1 MPPEIE
7 EQEVVELPD
16 GEIEG
21 ADAEALAEEVTEEV
35 AGEAQAEAEE
45 ELVVTI
51 GDEPPEE
58 DQTAGAA
65 PWVKELRRNHREAQ
79 KRIRELEEQAN
90 RLKSGGAVDA
100 PVVGKKPT
108 LEDCDY
114 DADDFERKL
123 TAWHEQKRAKE
134 EAEAKAKQAQ
144 EAEQAAWQET
154 LKQYGESKSSLKAP
168 DFEDAEAAVL
178 EALSVTQQGIVVKGA
193 DNSALV
199 VYALGKNPKKL
210 KELAAITDPVKFS
223 FAVARLELQVKQ
235 TKRAAPPPPERQVS
249 GTGGKAGA
257 IDNQLDRLRA
267 EAERT
272 GDMTKLLAYKR
283 QKRA

>member
-7 EQEVVELPD
+7 EQEVVELPE
-16 GEIEG
+16 GEG
-21 ADAEALAEEVTEEV
+21 ADAEALAEEVAEDEQ
-35 AGEAQAEAEE
+35 GEAQAEAEE

-51 GDEPPEE
+51 GDDPPEE

-65 PWVKELRRNHREAQ
+65 PWVKELRRSHREAQ

-90 RLKSGGAVDA
+90 RLKSGGAADV

-108 LEDCDY
+108 IEDCDY
-114 DADDFERKL
+114 DTEEFEKKL
-123 TAWHEQKRAKE
+123 TAWYDQKRSADEAAAKV
-134 EAEAKAKQAQ
+134 KQAQ
-144 EAEQAAWQET
+144 EAEQAAWQEQ
-154 LKQYGESKSSLKAP
+154 LKQYGESKASLKVQ
-168 DFEDAEAAVL
+168 DFEDAESAVL
-178 EALSVTQQGIVVKGA
+178 EAFNTTQQGIVVKGA

-235 TKRAAPPPPERQVS
+235 TKRTAPPPPERQVS
-249 GTGGKAGA
+249 GSGGKAGA

-267 EAERT
+267 EAEKT